1 MTSENRTS
9 AADAARE
16 LNASKAAKTLAV
28 SALAALAL
36 TSPASAA
43 SIPDTIAPGGNI
55 RTVVNA
61 TDRLGWPHVPQ
72 RTEMTSIARLSL
84 YYGVQRH
91 RASGSTRCYFG
102 QYLGNFRCM
111 VVRDYG
117 RRTVITRQ
125 SWRIWED
132 GSYTIN
138 GKVVK

>member
-1 MTSENRTS
+1 MTRT
-9 AADAARE
+9 
-16 LNASKAAKTLAV
+16 LTASV
-28 SALAALAL
+28 LAALAI
-36 TSPASAA
+36 TSSASAA
-43 SIPDTIAPGGNI
+43 SAPERIAPGGNI
-55 RTVVNA
+55 TAVVRA

-72 RTEMTSIARLSL
+72 RAEMTSIARLSL

-132 GSYTIN
+132 GSFTIN
-138 GKVVK
+138 GKVVQ